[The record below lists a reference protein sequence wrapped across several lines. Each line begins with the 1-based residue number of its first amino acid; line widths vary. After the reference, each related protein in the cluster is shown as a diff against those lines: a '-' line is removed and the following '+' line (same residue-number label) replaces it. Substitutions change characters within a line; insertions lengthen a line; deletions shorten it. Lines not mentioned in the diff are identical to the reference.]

1 LRPTGVVL
9 LALLLL
15 GAAPAPEQ
23 SPAPGGDVPFTPD
36 SVIQSLE
43 RALGWYRQ
51 ARIVMRSVNGLGGTF
66 FGRDDEEAA
75 RHLLERAFDAAR
87 AQAALLDR
95 KAETRDAAGV
105 AQPSNERER
114 LEAAVGR
121 EEQDLARLRQRVR
134 AAPPANR
141 RALERQALAL
151 KNQLE
156 LDRARLDFVVKL
168 GTVDSSL
175 SDHDGDLAHQIQAL
189 HDSVPE
195 LASGASTS
203 PTSATAVEAP
213 SGSAGPVRRLLA
225 LQRGRRSLDDL
236 EAATSDLARSNDR
249 DLQTVKR
256 SLDPVVARLGA
267 LARDPAT
274 GTTLAE
280 GEREFHDLLERGK
293 QLAAVT
299 IPLREEAAL
308 VRRFADDLQGWQRA
322 VDRQSLQLLQGIA
335 LDFVGVVVALAAILV
350 GGLLWRVAVVRYVHD
365 VYRRRLLLTVRNV
378 VTMAAIALVLIFHFT
393 TELTA
398 LVTALGF
405 AAAGIALALQNV
417 ILAVAGYFSMVAP
430 NGIRVGD
437 RVSLQGPFGY
447 VHGEVIDIGFVRIR
461 LQELAGNPLTPTGR
475 IVVFPNSVVF
485 TGSFFKDLSTRE
497 EPPARAAA

>member
-1 LRPTGVVL
+1 
-9 LALLLL
+9 
-15 GAAPAPEQ
+15 
-23 SPAPGGDVPFTPD
+23 
-36 SVIQSLE
+36 
-43 RALGWYRQ
+43 
-51 ARIVMRSVNGLGGTF
+51 
-66 FGRDDEEAA
+66 
-75 RHLLERAFDAAR
+75 
-87 AQAALLDR
+87 
-95 KAETRDAAGV
+95 
-105 AQPSNERER
+105 
-114 LEAAVGR
+114 
-121 EEQDLARLRQRVR
+121 VR

-213 SGSAGPVRRLLA
+213 SGSAGPVRRLLV